1 MDKIMFNDRYLLTQG
16 VIDGLKTMTR
26 RIAEKVLVEDENC
39 ELRWNGEF
47 KPARYKV
54 GDVVAVAQRY
64 EDVYNEMWCN
74 DTDTPENLRP
84 ILEHTEDFGWENKMY
99 VRADLMPHQIR
110 ITEVRR
116 ERLQDISEEDCL
128 REGVL
133 ESEQKGVFY
142 VPGLY
147 RPRKN
152 DGVCI
157 SFYSPKDAYAALID
171 RMYGKCAW
179 AGNPYVYVY
188 TFEKV
193 K

>member
-1 MDKIMFNDRYLLTQG
+1 MDKIMFNDRYSLTQG
-16 VIDGLKTMTR
+16 VIDGWKTMTR

-54 GDVVAVAQRY
+54 GDVVAVAQSY
-64 EDVYNEMWCN
+64 ENTGLFDVYRGAEG
-74 DTDTPENLRP
+74 TA
-84 ILEHTEDFGWENKMY
+84 GWKNKMF

-128 REGVL
+128 REGVM
-133 ESEQKGVFY
+133 ESDQKGVFF

-152 DGVCI
+152 DGVCM
-157 SFYSPKDAYAALID
+157 SFYSPKDAYAALIN

-179 AGNPYVYVY
+179 AANPYVYAY
-188 TFEKV
+188 SFEKV